1 MYRGLQMNFEQYE
14 VCLVELIKDSVL
26 NRNTYKIPD
35 DINIDTI
42 INIAKLHKI
51 FNLIYPTLSS
61 RGISNPEMV
70 IDFCLYIA
78 VDAKQKFYLDK
89 IRKRLEEEKIR
100 FVCMKGAVL
109 KELYSETFM
118 RSSSDIDIFVD
129 DENTDKVRDIMT
141 DLGFE
146 TERFSHQ
153 IQDDVYSMGKI
164 VYVEIHRKLM
174 SGKCPWDKKCQEII
188 KRVTPKAEGT
198 YECVMSA
205 EDFYLHMIG
214 HMAKHMKHA
223 GFGIRM
229 IIDAWIYL
237 NRFGDSLDREILDKR
252 LKYCGLDVFENEIVK
267 LVDYWFNG
275 KQADE
280 RTKALGRYVLDSGIF
295 GTAKQYN
302 ATEMAEFMGKG
313 KNNVLVMFKKFWKV
327 FFLPYGHMCLIY
339 PNLSGKPILL
349 PIYWA
354 IRAFDVVLHKRGRIS
369 EISKVYDKVDTEY
382 AKKII
387 DFKKGL
393 GL

>member
-1 MYRGLQMNFEQYE
+1 MNFEQYE

-26 NRNTYKIPD
+26 KRNTYKIPD
-35 DINIDTI
+35 NINIDTL

-61 RGISNPEMV
+61 KGISNPEMV
-70 IDFCLYIA
+70 VDFCLSIA
-78 VDAKQKFYLDK
+78 VDTKQKFYLDK
-89 IRKRLEEEKIR
+89 IKKRLEEEKIR
-100 FVCMKGAVL
+100 FMCMKGAVL
-109 KELYSETFM
+109 KELYSESFM

-129 DENTDKVRDIMT
+129 DENTDKVKSIMT

-153 IQDDVYSMGKI
+153 IQDDVYSLDKI
-164 VYVEIHRKLM
+164 VYVEVHRKLI
-174 SGKCPWDKKCQEII
+174 SGKCPWDKKCQEIT
-188 KRVTPKAEGT
+188 KRITPKSEGSS
-198 YECVMSA
+198 ECVMSP

-214 HMAKHMKHA
+214 HMAKHMKSS

-229 IIDAWIYL
+229 LIDVWVYL
-237 NRFGDSLDREILDKR
+237 DKFGEVIDRKTLDKR
-252 LKYCGLDVFENEIVK
+252 LKYCGLDVFEKEVVK
-267 LVDYWFNG
+267 LVDYWFND
-275 KQADE
+275 KPADE
-280 RTKALGRYVLDSGIF
+280 NTKELGRFVLDSGIF

-302 ATEMAEFMGKG
+302 ATEMAEFMGSG
-313 KNNVLVMFKKFWKV
+313 KNNILVMFKKFWKV

-339 PNLSGKPILL
+339 PKLSGKPILL

-354 IRAFDVVLHKRGRIS
+354 IRAFNVVLHKRGKIG
-369 EISKVYDKVDTEY
+369 EISKSYDAVDVEY

-387 DFKKGL
+387 DLKKGL

>member
-1 MYRGLQMNFEQYE
+1 MNFEQYE

-35 DINIDTI
+35 DINIDAI

-70 IDFCLYIA
+70 IDFCLSIA
-78 VDAKQKFYLDK
+78 VDVKQKFYLDK

-109 KELYSETFM
+109 KELYSESFM

-129 DENTDKVRDIMT
+129 DENTEKVKTIMT

-153 IQDDVYSMGKI
+153 IQDDEYSMGNI
-164 VYVEIHRKLM
+164 VYVEIHRKLI
-174 SGKCPWDKKCQEII
+174 SNKCPWDRKCQDII
-188 KRVTPKAEGT
+188 KRITPKTEDSFE
-198 YECVMSA
+198 YVMTT
-205 EDFYLHMIG
+205 EDFYLNMIG
-214 HMAKHMKHA
+214 HMAKHMKYS

-229 IIDAWIYL
+229 LIDVWVYL
-237 NRFGDSLDREILDKR
+237 NKFGDKIDRNILNNR
-252 LKYCGLDVFENEIVK
+252 LKFCGLDIFENEIVK
-267 LVDYWFNG
+267 LVDYWFND

-280 RTKALGRYVLDSGIF
+280 NTKALGKYVLDSGIF
-295 GTAKQYN
+295 GTAKQYD
-302 ATEMAEFMGKG
+302 ATEMVENMGDGNKSFHA
-313 KNNVLVMFKKFWKV
+313 LLKKYWKM
-327 FFLPYGHMCLIY
+327 FFLPYGNMCLIY
-339 PNLSGKPILL
+339 PNLSGKPLLL
-349 PIYWA
+349 PIYWVV
-354 IRAFDVVLHKRGRIS
+354 RATDIILHRRGRIS
-369 EISKVYDKVDTEY
+369 EISKLYNKVDIEY
-382 AKKII
+382 AREITKL
-387 DFKKGL
+387 KKGL